1 MLKSSPAFP
10 MRLRLQNFRFPI
22 PYPTLT
28 LIKSVILLQALR
40 TDSTTK
46 NKPGKLLKNITP
58 RCILLKNQ
66 ATSLIMKC
74 LINFLKL
81 FKAISSLEL
90 ISPNLSPNELNFYT
104 PLTLYH
110 RYLKCPEY
118 KFFHLK
124 YLMFQRPDKT
134 LKVE

>member
-1 MLKSSPAFP
+1 MLKSSPVFL
-10 MRLRLQNFRFPI
+10 MKLRLQNFQF
-22 PYPTLT
+22 LT
-28 LIKSVILLQALR
+28 LYLISTSIKSVILLQALR
-40 TDSTTK
+40 TNSTTK
-46 NKPGKLLKNITP
+46 NKPKKSLKNITP
-58 RCILLKNQ
+58 RYILLKNQ
-66 ATSLIMKC
+66 VTSLITKC

-81 FKAISSLEL
+81 FKAISSLKL
-90 ISPNLSPNELNFYT
+90 ISPSPSPSELNSYT
-104 PLTLYH
+104 PLILYH